1 MKVFCY
7 TYRIH
12 FQVVRRSFDNYDE
25 HIGRFFHRGKRGERE
40 KGNENER
47 DTFVKKQRE
56 SGALH
61 DSVE

>member
-25 HIGRFFHRGKRGERE
+25 HISRFFHKGKRERE
-40 KGNENER
+40 KGNEIER
-47 DTFVKKQRE
+47 DTFVKKQLRT
-56 SGALH
+56 GALH
-61 DSVE
+61 V